1 MYDVKSPVFW
11 LYIFFMYIC
20 RMERK
25 ICSKC
30 GEEKGLTEFN
40 KLGRQCKLCIKEYK
54 QKWGKEN
61 RGRLKDY
68 RANWYKANKGKLK
81 EKKRIYYEKNIEEIR
96 KYLKTYREE
105 NKEKLKEQKSNWYKN
120 NKDKVKV
127 RFNVWYNE
135 NKKSIIR
142 QTQIYVKNRCETDLV
157 FKLSKD
163 IRKRISIILNK
174 RGYTKK
180 SRTQEILGCSYDEF
194 RIHIESQFEDWM
206 TWDNR
211 GLYNGEFK
219 YGWDIDHIQPISMG
233 ETEEDIIRLN
243 HYTNLRPLCSK
254 VNRDIKRDR
263 IL

>member
-30 GEEKGLTEFN
+30 GEEKGLSEFYKQPTG
-40 KLGRQCKLCIKEYK
+40 KLGVRSECIECTKKYK
-54 QKWGKEN
+54 GKYREEN
-61 RGRLKDY
+61 RDKIKTIQKKYYDKNQIILRD
-68 RANWYKANKGKLK
+68 
-81 EKKRIYYEKNIEEIR
+81 KKRIYRENNNDLIKERNRIDKKNRRENSSFYRLSENIR
-96 KYLKTYREE
+96 R
-105 NKEKLKEQKSNWYKN
+105 
-120 NKDKVKV
+120 V
-127 RFNVWYNE
+127 
-135 NKKSIIR
+135 IR
-142 QTQIYVKNRCETDLV
+142 QSIDKN
-157 FKLSKD
+157 
-163 IRKRISIILNK
+163 
-174 RGYTKK
+174 GYTKK

-233 ETEEDIIRLN
+233 KTEEDIIRLN

-263 IL
+263 VL